1 MFEERESV
9 RQQLHQELNQIGI
22 DADERQEGLLL
33 RHLDLVVEMN
43 KHMNLTRITDPESA
57 VTLHVVDSLTLL
69 PSFLES
75 QKKTHLP
82 YLDLGTGAGFP
93 GIPLAI
99 MSQSQGL
106 LIDSTQKKI
115 AAVSDFLVKL
125 GLDDR
130 IEADAARAEEL
141 ALTNKRQFGTVVAR
155 AVAPLSVLIEYASP
169 LLCRHGA
176 LVVSKGQLSDEEY
189 DNSRYAAE
197 LCGMDA
203 VSRETIELPHDMG
216 HRELLVYTR
225 ERNPQIKLP
234 RRPGMAQH
242 HPLTRK

>member
-1 MFEERESV
+1 ME
-9 RQQLHQELNQIGI
+9 
-22 DADERQEGLLL
+22 ADEEQCNLLL
-33 RHLDLVVEMN
+33 RDLDLVEETNRHV
-43 KHMNLTRITDPESA
+43 NLTRITDPESA

-69 PSFLES
+69 PRFLES

-93 GIPLAI
+93 GIPLAV
-99 MSQSQGL
+99 MSSSQGL

-115 AAVSDFLVKL
+115 SAVADFIEKL

-130 IEADAARAEEL
+130 IGADAVRAEEL
-141 ALTNKRQFGTVVAR
+141 ALTHKRQFGTVVAR

-189 DNSRYAAE
+189 DDSLYAAE
-197 LCGMDA
+197 LCGMDF
-203 VSRETIELPHDMG
+203 VSRETIELPRDMG
-216 HRELLVYTR
+216 HREILVYTR

-234 RRPGMAQH
+234 RRAGMAQH
-242 HPLTRK
+242 HPLARP